1 MATQDSKRSCKPRYE
16 CDRSNPPLTTA
27 HFLTLSSVC
36 MHVGPLLVS
45 LLPQVALSCLEKIAA
60 ALPGYR
66 QILSDVRD
74 VLARSIYLKP
84 PRVKGNAHRQS
95 VRSTCLQG
103 YSNTAPLC
111 TPCAGKKA
119 PMEPVQARDP
129 DAIRAAKTDE
139 VLHYFQCRPYFR
151 LLPSVA
157 AKAELSGAYSAAAD
171 ARARQATAQESE
183 LRASRNRLRWRV
195 ALGYGGAQAS
205 RDRLLEH
212 LRQVCCSGTGGKR
225 SNKGVLIGGQQR
237 HDHACSQC
245 VSLSL
250 CV

>member
-1 MATQDSKRSCKPRYE
+1 MATRGSKRSCKPLYE
-16 CDRSNPPLTTA
+16 CDWPSPPLAVA

-36 MHVGPLLVS
+36 VHVGLFSVS
-45 LLPQVALSCLEKIAA
+45 RLPQVALSCLEKIAA

-95 VRSTCLQG
+95 VRSTCLQW
-103 YSNTAPLC
+103 YSNTTPLC

-171 ARARQATAQESE
+171 ARARQATAQETE
-183 LRASRNRLRWRV
+183 LRASRNRLRWTARCSV
-195 ALGYGGAQAS
+195 
-205 RDRLLEH
+205 RLH
-212 LRQVCCSGTGGKR
+212 
-225 SNKGVLIGGQQR
+225 R
-237 HDHACSQC
+237 HQSPNPRAPAPR
-245 VSLSL
+245 
-250 CV
+250 